1 MEIHRSYHD
10 LSVMLFSALPSIYG
24 ENAALHINHRGQQ
37 SDATSIAQHLTQSGI
52 TPSSIKQ
59 DGEDTTVVI
68 LDSAEQQAEAQAI
81 LKNHLDESITVAL
94 AMEAAAPQ
102 WLLNAGFS
110 LSLWV

>member
-10 LSVMLFSALPSIYG
+10 HSRDAFQRTAVHLWRKCSATHQSS
-24 ENAALHINHRGQQ
+24 RQQ

-59 DGEDTTVVI
+59 DGDTTVVI

-110 LSLWV
+110 LSLLA